1 MYGTMN
7 ILNKIRSD
15 HVASTICEAY
25 KEIFI
30 GSGNKVLD
38 HIRINK
44 DENLVNDILLSKDI
58 VTATNYILEMNS
70 QNNETWDGF

>member
-1 MYGTMN
+1 MFGTMN

-15 HVASTICEAY
+15 HVDSIICDAC
-25 KEIFI
+25 KEIFT
-30 GSGNKVLD
+30 GFRNKVLD
-38 HIRINK
+38 HIITNK